1 MNTAKWGG
9 SHLQSQCSGKWGGS
23 HLTVPAL
30 RRLKQEDQK
39 SQDSLRYIVSLIPS
53 SATLEKREDGGG
65 KGGREER
72 ERKREWP

>member
-1 MNTAKWGG
+1 MGWLTPIVPVLRQVGW
-9 SHLQSQCSGKWGGS
+9 LTP
-23 HLTVPAL
+23 TVPAL
-30 RRLKQEDQK
+30 RRLKQKDQK